1 MLKMDVVS
9 GFEKGRGSVLNL
21 NFFLLDS
28 RGWLICWKNIVKL
41 YGSQS
46 ENPLGFIAP

>member
-9 GFEKGRGSVLNL
+9 GFEKGRGSVLN
-21 NFFLLDS
+21 LDS

>member
-21 NFFLLDS
+21 NFFSWTAQDGLS
-28 RGWLICWKNIVKL
+28 AGKT
-41 YGSQS
+41 
-46 ENPLGFIAP
+46 